1 MTRIDFYTGVDDKA
15 RLAHSIAGKVL
26 ARDQHLVI
34 ALADEA
40 ALTALDKALW
50 TLGATSFVPHCRADD
65 ALAGRTPILLTCAD
79 DPPPNGD
86 QVLLNLRPD
95 PPAFFSRFDRL
106 LEFVGTD
113 SDDIERSRQRFRF
126 YRDRGY
132 EITTHKLDERGAQS
146 Q

>member
-50 TLGATSFVPHCRADD
+50 TLAATSFVPHCRADD

-79 DPPPNGD
+79 DPLPNGD

>member
-1 MTRIDFYTGVDDKA
+1 MTRIDFYTGVNDKA

-34 ALADEA
+34 ALSDEA
-40 ALTALDKALW
+40 ALAALDKALW
-50 TLGATSFVPHCRADD
+50 TIGATSFVPHCRAEDP
-65 ALAGRTPILLTCAD
+65 LADRTPVLLTCAD
-79 DPPPNGD
+79 EPPPNGD

-95 PPAFFSRFDRL
+95 PPAFFSRFERL
-106 LEFVGTD
+106 LEFVGVED
-113 SDDIERSRQRFRF
+113 DDIARSRQRFRF

-132 EITTHKLDERGAQS
+132 EITTHKLDERDAQT

>member
-34 ALADEA
+34 ALPDEA
-40 ALTALDKALW
+40 ALAKLDRALW
-50 TLGATSFVPHCRADD
+50 TIGATSFVPHCRADD
-65 ALAGRTPILLTCAD
+65 PLAGRTPVLLTCSDEAL
-79 DPPPNGD
+79 PNGD

-95 PPAFFSRFDRL
+95 PPAFFSRFERL
-106 LEFVGTD
+106 LEFVGLD
-113 SDDIERSRQRFRF
+113 DDDIERSRQRFRF

-132 EITTHKLDERGAQS
+132 EITTHKLAERDAQS
-146 Q
+146 R